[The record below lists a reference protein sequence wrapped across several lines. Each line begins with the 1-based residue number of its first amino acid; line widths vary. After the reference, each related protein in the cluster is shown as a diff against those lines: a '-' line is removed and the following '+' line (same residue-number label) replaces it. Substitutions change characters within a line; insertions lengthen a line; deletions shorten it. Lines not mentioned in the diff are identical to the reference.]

1 LRLLQTRRRSAGIT
15 TTITSGDERIVTV
28 IRYSDVEKSSE
39 TLKLAGARH
48 STRSS
53 DRFMELDCLHS
64 IEAESRGR
72 LEQMVLSI
80 KEEGLKQMVLSI
92 KEEGWNK

>member
-1 LRLLQTRRRSAGIT
+1 
-15 TTITSGDERIVTV
+15 
-28 IRYSDVEKSSE
+28 
-39 TLKLAGARH
+39 
-48 STRSS
+48 
-53 DRFMELDCLHS
+53 MELDCLHS

-72 LEQMVLSI
+72 LEQMVLCI